1 MTKQSGFW
9 TQIWVLLVW
18 IFIGFL
24 LTMGAMVSLKPA
36 LTNLGL
42 SDVAYLHVI
51 QWCQTIFV
59 CILPALVFCKLR
71 KDTLAEGLRLKS
83 PVRWSQVLVGAAGA
97 LVLAYPMEWLGE
109 GIKAIPFWTEV
120 LRTQAEAQAAEQ
132 KQILGVM
139 LSLNGPLGWLE
150 LIMLM
155 SVATAIGEELVFRGA
170 MLRCFRQR
178 AGFNHKAAI
187 IVGFV
192 FALIHFDLYGLIPRW
207 IMGTL
212 LCYLVMW
219 SGSLWPSIA
228 AHAVNNLIALIDA
241 KCINI
246 D

>member
-1 MTKQSGFW
+1 M
-9 TQIWVLLVW
+9 WVLLVW

-24 LTMGAMVSLKPA
+24 LTMGAMVGLNPV
-36 LTNLGL
+36 LTDLGM
-42 SDVAYLHVI
+42 SNVAKMHII

-71 KDTLAEGLRLKS
+71 KDTFAEGLRLKS

-109 GIKAIPFWTEV
+109 GIKALPVWPDS
-120 LRTQAEAQAAEQ
+120 LRASAEAQAAEQ
-132 KQILGVM
+132 KQILSVM
-139 LSLNGPLGWLE
+139 LSPSGPLGWLE

-170 MLRCFRQR
+170 MLKCFKSGVQSDGT
-178 AGFNHKAAI
+178 AGYRPSYNHFAAI
-187 IVGFV
+187 VVGFV
-192 FALIHFDLYGLIPRW
+192 FALVHFDLYGLIPRW

-219 SGSLWPSIA
+219 SGSLWPGIA

-241 KCINI
+241 KCFDVN
-246 D
+246 